1 MCQHHGQTHDV
12 SRRRFLALVPG
23 MVLAVSACGQ
33 SSTGPAEI
41 KWGRETC
48 EYCGMIIDDPHFAA
62 QVRGAD
68 HKVHKF
74 DDLGDAVLWMAKQ
87 GWADDASVEFWV
99 GGVETG
105 QWLDGRKAFY
115 IDGQHTPMAHGY
127 GALDTGRSGTVDYTA
142 MKTAVLARGSTS
154 RCEPS
159 ETPSDTTTR
168 DG

>member
-1 MCQHHGQTHDV
+1 MCEHHNL

-23 MVLAVSACGQ
+23 MVVAVSACGQ
-33 SSTGPAEI
+33 STTGPVEI

-62 QVRGAD
+62 QVRGKD
-68 HKVHKF
+68 GKVRKF
-74 DDLGDAVLWMAKQ
+74 DDLGDAILWMAKQ

-99 GGVETG
+99 GALEKEA
-105 QWLDGRKAFY
+105 WLDGRKALY
-115 IDGQHTPMAHGY
+115 VDGQHTPMAHGY
-127 GALDTGRSGTVDYTA
+127 GAVTQGRAGTIDYPT
-142 MKTAVLARGSTS
+142 MKNAVLARGSTS

-159 ETPSDTTTR
+159 EVSPNTTTR

>member
-1 MCQHHGQTHDV
+1 MCEHHSPG
-12 SRRRFLALVPG
+12 RRRFLALVPG
-23 MVLAVSACGQ
+23 LVFAVSACGQ
-33 SSTGPAEI
+33 QTTGPAEI

-62 QVRGAD
+62 QVRGGAER
-68 HKVHKF
+68 KVHKF

-105 QWLDGRKAFY
+105 QWLDGRKALY
-115 IDGQHTPMAHGY
+115 VDGQHTPMAHGF
-127 GALDTGRSGTVDYTA
+127 GAVAQGPSGAVDYTA
-142 MKTAVLARGSTS
+142 MKNAVLARGSTS

-159 ETPSDTTTR
+159 ETPSNTTTR

>member
-1 MCQHHGQTHDV
+1 MCQHHGLN
-12 SRRRFLALVPG
+12 RRRFLALVPG
-23 MVLAVSACGQ
+23 MVVAVSACGQ

-62 QVRGAD
+62 QVRGPD
-68 HKVHKF
+68 RKVHKF

-87 GWADDASVEFWV
+87 GWAEDAVTEFWV
-99 GGVETG
+99 GGLESG
-105 QWLDGRKAFY
+105 QWTDGRKALY
-115 IDGQHTPMAHGY
+115 IDGQHTPMAHGFGAVMEGRS
-127 GALDTGRSGTVDYTA
+127 GALDYAA
-142 MKTAVLARGSTS
+142 MKKAVMTKGSTS

-159 ETPSDTTTR
+159 ETAPNTTTR